1 MIRRNVLGDPQ
12 GNSPESYWPE
22 SKEYISSKK
31 WREIVPSS
39 YTNRGWL
46 STGDSLFDGVG
57 VKDSSD
63 RIASEDMLQAS
74 RFLDARSTII
84 DRMDSNLRRDL
95 WDYHVW
101 YSDSQGT
108 FVADFPRPSHPNTIE
123 ENYLEALAI
132 LNVLRPVLEL
142 PIIRGCPLSKIR
154 DLIEIFDEALID
166 LKLVASIYGS
176 GGQVGKEGC
185 EDDSW
190 FVSVIID
197 ENGTPGF
204 DVFPAVDLE
213 KARIICGCVAD
224 SNGLSADETTVI
236 GPFINRECA
245 TVAMNRYQAV
255 PIEEDEESYEYLERL
270 EHISKTDAHSS

>member
-31 WREIVPSS
+31 WREIAPSS

-142 PIIRGCPLSKIR
+142 PIIRGCPLSKVR
-154 DLIEIFDEALID
+154 ELIEIYDDVLID

-176 GGQVGKEGC
+176 GGQVDKEGC

-204 DVFPAVDLE
+204 DVFPAVNLE

-236 GPFINRECA
+236 GPFTNREYA
-245 TVAMNRYQAV
+245 TVAMNRYQNV
-255 PIEEDEESYEYLERL
+255 PIEEDEDPCEYLER
-270 EHISKTDAHSS
+270 ISKTDAHSS

>member
-1 MIRRNVLGDPQ
+1 MKRRSVLGDPQ
-12 GNSPESYWPE
+12 CKSPESYWPE

-31 WREIVPSS
+31 WHEIVPSS

-57 VKDSSD
+57 VKDSSE

-74 RFLDARSTII
+74 RLLDARSTII

-95 WDYHVW
+95 WDSHVW

-176 GGQVGKEGC
+176 GGQVDKEGC

-204 DVFPAVDLE
+204 DVFPAVNLE

-224 SNGLSADETTVI
+224 SKGLSADETTVI
-236 GPFINRECA
+236 GPFTNREYA
-245 TVAMNRYQAV
+245 TVAMNRYQNV
-255 PIEEDEESYEYLERL
+255 PIEEDEDPCEYLER
-270 EHISKTDAHSS
+270 ISKTDAHSS